1 MLSGGDALVLSFS
14 LAPHRLSAQGAQ
26 NAGVQPIPEPPL
38 PGSLKSEPMLDSW
51 IRIDADG
58 TITVFT
64 GKAEL
69 GQGLKTAL
77 IQLAAEELVVEPPS
91 VHLVTADTSRTPNEG
106 YTAGSHSMQDSGTAI
121 MNAAAQVRA
130 ILIEEAAAQ
139 LQLLAERLRAEGGA
153 VVADD
158 GRRLGYGKLVA
169 DQMLH
174 VRANPHSDVLDRERY
189 RLVGK
194 PVPRVDIPGK
204 VTGGKAYSRKLSV
217 RAMAEPSGKQ
227 QVKRPA

>member
-1 MLSGGDALVLSFS
+1 MRTARS
-14 LAPHRLSAQGAQ
+14 
-26 NAGVQPIPEPPL
+26 
-38 PGSLKSEPMLDSW
+38 
-51 IRIDADG
+51 
-58 TITVFT
+58 TVFT

-189 RLVGK
+189 RLDGK

>member
-1 MLSGGDALVLSFS
+1 MT
-14 LAPHRLSAQGAQ
+14 
-26 NAGVQPIPEPPL
+26 AGV
-38 PGSLKSEPMLDSW
+38 
-51 IRIDADG
+51 
-58 TITVFT
+58 
-64 GKAEL
+64 
-69 GQGLKTAL
+69 
-77 IQLAAEELVVEPPS
+77 
-91 VHLVTADTSRTPNEG
+91 
-106 YTAGSHSMQDSGTAI
+106 
-121 MNAAAQVRA
+121 
-130 ILIEEAAAQ
+130 
-139 LQLLAERLRAEGGA
+139 
-153 VVADD
+153 
-158 GRRLGYGKLVA
+158 LGYGKLVA